1 MVIIKDFSVESLEEA
16 NKLVA
21 ILRDNTQLLIVNGV
35 NIEAKNVAYI
45 QFKKGPCESCLI
57 AILVAGITLEVEVES
72 CETIVV
78 EKYYDEVEN
87 TLEIDVSAE

>member
-1 MVIIKDFSVESLEEA
+1 M
-16 NKLVA
+16 VA
-21 ILRDNTQLLIVNGV
+21 ILRDNTQLFIINGV

-57 AILVAGITLEVEVES
+57 AILAAGITLEVEV
-72 CETIVV
+72 CETIII

-87 TLEIDVSAE
+87 TLEIEVSAE